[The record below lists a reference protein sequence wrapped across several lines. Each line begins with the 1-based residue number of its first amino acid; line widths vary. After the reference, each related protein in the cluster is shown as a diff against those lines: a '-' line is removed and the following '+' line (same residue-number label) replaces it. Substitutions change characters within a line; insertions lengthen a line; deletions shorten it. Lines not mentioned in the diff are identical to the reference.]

1 MGARIRQQKL
11 APLRP
16 HFRPMAFKL
25 AHSFQNRALDV
36 FQIRLAK
43 QQSLL
48 LAIRSRLPPPVTDHV
63 LHCVVNEKKLLLYTD
78 SAAWASQLRFLKEEI
93 LQSARD
99 AHGGTIDK
107 LQIRIL
113 ADQISEHPQPRRKA
127 SLPSSEKIAML
138 SDQAKTM
145 GDSQLRQALQRLS
158 ATLAKL
164 ADE

>member
-1 MGARIRQQKL
+1 
-11 APLRP
+11 
-16 HFRPMAFKL
+16 MAFKL
-25 AHSFQNRALDV
+25 AYSFQNRALDV
-36 FQIRLAK
+36 FRIRLAR

-48 LAIRSRLPPPVTDHV
+48 QAIRSGLPSPLADHV

-78 SAAWASQLRFLKEEI
+78 SAAWASQLRFLKQEI
-93 LQSARD
+93 LQSARN
-99 AHGGTIDK
+99 AHEGAIDK

-127 SLPSSEKIAML
+127 NLPSSEKIAII

-145 GDSQLRQALQRLS
+145 GDSQLRQALQRLG